1 MKTTFLYIIA
11 ILTMLSF
18 FQPLFSQNN
27 NLQKNLTSTD
37 KVNIQSAILDEIE
50 SGILNNKMQ
59 VISNY
64 LSSQPYISLINGVNG
79 YYSSN
84 QTYYILEDFFNSFKV
99 VSFRFEEKK
108 TEESL
113 SYGKGAYYFEKKGK
127 REVAHLYVTLSKA
140 GSKWYIT
147 QISIN

>member
-1 MKTTFLYIIA
+1 MKTTFFYIIA
-11 ILTMLSF
+11 ILNTVSF
-18 FQPLFSQNN
+18 FQPLFSQHND
-27 NLQKNLTSTD
+27 LQKNLNSTN

-59 VISNY
+59 AISKY

-113 SYGKGAYYFEKKGK
+113 SYGKGTYYFEKKGK
-127 REVAHLYVTLSKA
+127 REIAHLYVTLSKA